1 MSIVVMKVQD
11 VPTEFECVNHGDK
24 LDNEHF
30 AKHTAYFINNFKKDK
45 PYRIIIVFY
54 QIFITYDGQKY

>member
-1 MSIVVMKVQD
+1 MSGVVMRVQD
-11 VPTEFECVNHGDK
+11 VQSEFECVNHGDK

-45 PYRIIIVFY
+45 PYLFPERNVEGKIRSKIY
-54 QIFITYDGQKY
+54 